1 MTKTASTKPL
11 SPQTD
16 VATAPASGRRPLI
29 RFARLRDLALVPA
42 IIVLMII
49 GAIISPTF
57 LTLGNLADVL
67 QQQTALA
74 LLVLA
79 EAMILIT
86 GKFDL
91 SLEST
96 MGFAPVLAI
105 VLVVPTSA
113 HGLGTEWPQWM
124 AVPLCLVIGGLIGAF
139 NGLLILKF
147 QLSAFIVTLGML
159 ITVRGLHIGFS
170 GGSSLFELPQSFMY
184 LGFEKWFGLAASVWI
199 ALIAFVIGIIALSYF
214 RQGRSL
220 YAIGGNVDAAK
231 AAGIRTNAVT
241 WTVLII
247 GGVLAALAGTLET
260 GRLGA
265 IGANMGEQLI
275 FMVFAAAVIGGISL
289 NGGKGT
295 LFGALCGVLMLGL
308 IQNLLTLMSVS
319 GHWFKAIYGAIILI
333 ALVLSRLTTGKAQE

>member
-1 MTKTASTKPL
+1 MTEMITPDA
-11 SPQTD
+11 
-16 VATAPASGRRPLI
+16 ATAAAPSRRTPI
-29 RFARLRDLALVPA
+29 RLARFRDLALVPA
-42 IIVLMII
+42 IIVLMVV
-49 GAIISPTF
+49 GALISPTF
-57 LTLGNLADVL
+57 LTVGNLTDVL
-67 QQQTALA
+67 QQQSALG

-79 EAMILIT
+79 EALILIT

-96 MGFAPVLAI
+96 IGFAPVLAI
-105 VLVVPTSA
+105 ALVMPTSA

-124 AVPLCLVIGGLIGAF
+124 AIPLCLVIGALIGAF

-159 ITVRGLHIGFS
+159 ITVRGLHVGVS
-170 GGSSLFELPQSFMY
+170 GGSSLFQLPQSFMY

-199 ALIAFVIGIIALSYF
+199 ALIAFVIGIVVLSYF

-231 AAGIRTNAVT
+231 AAGIRTNAVV
-241 WTVLII
+241 WTVLVI
-247 GGVLAALAGTLET
+247 GGVLAALAGILET

-265 IGANMGEQLI
+265 IGANMGEGMI
-275 FMVFAAAVIGGISL
+275 FTVFAAAVIGGISL

-308 IQNLLTLMSVS
+308 IQNLLTLMRVD
-319 GHWFKAIYGAIILI
+319 GHWFGAINGVIILI
-333 ALVLSRLTTGKAQE
+333 ALVLSRVTSGKAQE

>member
-1 MTKTASTKPL
+1 MTKTL
-11 SPQTD
+11 SPETD
-16 VATAPASGRRPLI
+16 ATSAPAAGRRRPI
-29 RFARLRDLALVPA
+29 RFARFRDLALVPA
-42 IIVLMII
+42 IIVLIII

-57 LTLGNLADVL
+57 LTVGNLTDVL
-67 QQQTALA
+67 QQQSALA

-96 MGFAPVLAI
+96 IGFAPVLAI
-105 VLVVPTSA
+105 ALVVPATDQA

-124 AVPLCLVIGGLIGAF
+124 AIPLCLLIGAAIGAL

-159 ITVRGLHIGFS
+159 ITVRGLHVGVS
-170 GGSSLFELPQSFMY
+170 GGSSLFQLPPSFMY
-184 LGFEKWFGLAASVWI
+184 LGFEKWGGLAASVWI
-199 ALIAFVIGIIALSYF
+199 ALIAFVIGIVVLSYF

-231 AAGIRTNAVT
+231 AAGIRTNAVV
-241 WTVLII
+241 WTVLVL
-247 GGVLAALAGTLET
+247 GGVLAALAGILET

-265 IGANMGEQLI
+265 IGANMGEGMI
-275 FMVFAAAVIGGISL
+275 FTVFAAAVIGGISL

-308 IQNLLTLMSVS
+308 IQNLLTLMSVD
-319 GHWFKAIYGAIILI
+319 GHWFGAINGVIILI

>member
-1 MTKTASTKPL
+1 MTKTL
-11 SPQTD
+11 SPDPAT
-16 VATAPASGRRPLI
+16 ATAPASGRRTPI
-29 RFARLRDLALVPA
+29 RLARFRDLALVPA
-42 IIVLMII
+42 ILVLIVI
-49 GAIISPTF
+49 GALISPTF
-57 LTLGNLADVL
+57 LTVGNLTDVL
-67 QQQTALA
+67 QQQSALA

-96 MGFAPVLAI
+96 IGFAPVLAI
-105 VLVVPTSA
+105 A
-113 HGLGTEWPQWM
+113 
-124 AVPLCLVIGGLIGAF
+124 LCLAIGAAIGAL

-159 ITVRGLHIGFS
+159 ITVRGLHVGVS
-170 GGSSLFELPQSFMY
+170 GGSSLFQLPPSFMY

-199 ALIAFVIGIIALSYF
+199 ALIAFVIGIVVLSYF

-220 YAIGGNVDAAK
+220 YAIGGNVDAAR
-231 AAGIRTNAVT
+231 AAGIRTNAVV

-247 GGVLAALAGTLET
+247 GGVLAALAGILET

-265 IGANMGEQLI
+265 IGANMGEGMI
-275 FMVFAAAVIGGISL
+275 FTVFAAAVIGGISL
-289 NGGKGT
+289 NGGRGT

-308 IQNLLTLMSVS
+308 IQNLLTLMSVD
-319 GHWFKAIYGAIILI
+319 GHWFGAINGVIILI

>member
-1 MTKTASTKPL
+1 MTKMITPDT
-11 SPQTD
+11 
-16 VATAPASGRRPLI
+16 VAAPASSRRPQLRLA
-29 RFARLRDLALVPA
+29 RFRDLALVPA
-42 IIVLMII
+42 IIVLMVI
-49 GAIISPTF
+49 GALISPTF
-57 LTLGNLADVL
+57 LTVGNLTDVL
-67 QQQTALA
+67 QQQSALA

-96 MGFAPVLAI
+96 IGFAPVLAI
-105 VLVVPTSA
+105 ALVMPAGPA

-124 AVPLCLVIGGLIGAF
+124 AIPLCLLVGAAIGAF

-159 ITVRGLHIGFS
+159 ITVRGLHVGVS
-170 GGSSLFELPQSFMY
+170 GGSSLFQLPQSFMY

-199 ALIAFVIGIIALSYF
+199 ALIAFVIGIVVLSYF

-231 AAGIRTNAVT
+231 AAGIRTNAVV
-241 WTVLII
+241 WSVLII
-247 GGVLAALAGTLET
+247 GGVLAALAGILET

-265 IGANMGEQLI
+265 IGANMGEGMI
-275 FMVFAAAVIGGISL
+275 FTVFAAAVIGGISL

-308 IQNLLTLMSVS
+308 IQNLLTIMRVD
-319 GHWFKAIYGAIILI
+319 GHWFGAINGVIILI
-333 ALVLSRLTTGKAQE
+333 ALVLSRVTSGKAQE

>member
-1 MTKTASTKPL
+1 MTETLSPDTGAST
-11 SPQTD
+11 
-16 VATAPASGRRPLI
+16 ATASGRRPPL
-29 RFARLRDLALVPA
+29 RFARFRDLALVPA
-42 IIVLMII
+42 IVILLVV
-49 GAIISPTF
+49 GALLDPTF
-57 LTLGNLADVL
+57 LTTGNLLGVL
-67 QQQTALA
+67 QQQSALS

-96 MGFAPVLAI
+96 IGFAPVLAI
-105 VLVVPTSA
+105 ALVVPASA
-113 HGLGTEWPQWM
+113 HGLGTEWAAWL
-124 AVPLCLVIGGLIGAF
+124 AVPLCLLTGALIGAF

-159 ITVRGLHIGFS
+159 ITVRGLHEGVS
-170 GGSSLFELPQSFMY
+170 GGNSLFQIPQSFMY
-184 LGFEKWFGLAASVWI
+184 LGFETWLGLPLSVWI
-199 ALIAFVIGIIALSYF
+199 SLALFAIGIVALSYF

-220 YAIGGNVDAAK
+220 YAVGGNVDAAK
-231 AAGIRTNAVT
+231 AAGIRTNKVI

-247 GGVLAALAGTLET
+247 GGVLAALAGMLET

-265 IGANMGEQLI
+265 IGANLGDGMI
-275 FMVFAAAVIGGISL
+275 FDVFAAAVIGGISL

-295 LFGALCGVLMLGL
+295 LFGALCGVLVLGL
-308 IQNLLTLMSVS
+308 ILNILRLTAVD
-319 GHWFKAIYGAIILI
+319 GHWFNAIKGVIILL

>member
-1 MTKTASTKPL
+1 MTKMITPEVAAAPTA
-11 SPQTD
+11 
-16 VATAPASGRRPLI
+16 ARRPPVRLA
-29 RFARLRDLALVPA
+29 RFRDLALVPA
-42 IIVLMII
+42 IILLMVV
-49 GAIISPTF
+49 GALISPTF
-57 LTLGNLADVL
+57 LTVGNLTDVL
-67 QQQTALA
+67 QQQSALG

-79 EAMILIT
+79 EALILIT

-96 MGFAPVLAI
+96 IGFAPVLAI
-105 VLVVPTSA
+105 ALVMPTSA

-124 AVPLCLVIGGLIGAF
+124 AIPLCLVIGALIGAF

-159 ITVRGLHIGFS
+159 ITVRGLHVGVS
-170 GGSSLFELPQSFMY
+170 GGSSLFQLPQSFMY

-199 ALIAFVIGIIALSYF
+199 ALIAFVIGIVVLSYF

-231 AAGIRTNAVT
+231 AAGIRTNAVV
-241 WTVLII
+241 WTVLVI
-247 GGVLAALAGTLET
+247 GGVLAALAGILET

-265 IGANMGEQLI
+265 IGANMGEGMI
-275 FMVFAAAVIGGISL
+275 FTVFAAAVIGGISL

-308 IQNLLTLMSVS
+308 IQNLLTLMRVD
-319 GHWFKAIYGAIILI
+319 GHWFGAINGVIILI
-333 ALVLSRLTTGKAQE
+333 ALVLSRVTSGKAQE

>member
-1 MTKTASTKPL
+1 VTKTLTPD
-11 SPQTD
+11 TGTT
-16 VATAPASGRRPLI
+16 VAPASGRRPPI
-29 RFARLRDLALVPA
+29 RFARFRDLALVPA
-42 IIVLMII
+42 IIVLMVI
-49 GAIISPTF
+49 GSLISPAFFTV
-57 LTLGNLADVL
+57 GNLTDVL
-67 QQQTALA
+67 QQQSALS

-79 EAMILIT
+79 EALILIT

-96 MGFAPVLAI
+96 IGFAPVLAI
-105 VLVVPTSA
+105 ALVVPSGAA
-113 HGLGTEWPQWM
+113 HGFGTEWPQWL
-124 AVPLCLVIGGLIGAF
+124 AIPLCLAIGGLIGAF

-159 ITVRGLHIGFS
+159 ITVRGLHVGVS
-170 GGSSLFELPQSFMY
+170 GGSSLFQLPQSFMY

-199 ALIAFVIGIIALSYF
+199 ALIAFIIGIVLLSYF

-231 AAGIRTNAVT
+231 AAGIRTDRVV

-247 GGVLAALAGTLET
+247 GGLLAALAGILET

-265 IGANMGEQLI
+265 IGANMGEGMI
-275 FMVFAAAVIGGISL
+275 FTVFAAAVIGGISL

-308 IQNLLTLMSVS
+308 IQNVLTLMRVD
-319 GHWFKAIYGAIILI
+319 GHWFGAINGVIILL
-333 ALVLSRLTTGKAQE
+333 ALVLSRITSGKAQE

>member
-1 MTKTASTKPL
+1 MITPDVTA
-11 SPQTD
+11 
-16 VATAPASGRRPLI
+16 APASSRRQPI
-29 RFARLRDLALVPA
+29 RLARFRDLALVPA
-42 IIVLMII
+42 IVVLMIA
-49 GAIISPTF
+49 GAFISPTF
-57 LTLGNLADVL
+57 LTVGNLTDVL
-67 QQQTALA
+67 QQQSALA

-96 MGFAPVLAI
+96 IGFAPVLAI
-105 VLVVPTSA
+105 ALVMPTSA

-124 AVPLCLVIGGLIGAF
+124 AIPLCLLIGAAIGAF

-159 ITVRGLHIGFS
+159 ITVRGLHVGVS
-170 GGSSLFELPQSFMY
+170 GGSSLFQLPQSFMY

-199 ALIAFVIGIIALSYF
+199 ALIAFVIGIVVLSYF

-231 AAGIRTNAVT
+231 AAGIRTNGVV

-247 GGVLAALAGTLET
+247 GGVLAALAGILET

-265 IGANMGEQLI
+265 IGANMGEGMI
-275 FMVFAAAVIGGISL
+275 FTVFAAAVIGGISL

-295 LFGALCGVLMLGL
+295 LFGALCGVIMLGL
-308 IQNLLTLMSVS
+308 IQNLLTLMRVD
-319 GHWFKAIYGAIILI
+319 GHWFGAINGVIILL
-333 ALVLSRLTTGKAQE
+333 ALVLSRLTSGKAQE